1 MVAWDHCRL
10 VRLNSSL
17 KVLLTNI
24 IKSVDIF
31 FRQAAMLLNF
41 QVAQDDEEDAIEKR
55 KFTCGK
61 GLQWEVN
68 APTKLLDL

>member
-1 MVAWDHCRL
+1 MVAWNHCRL

-17 KVLLTNI
+17 KVLLANI
-24 IKSVDIF
+24 IKSVDIV

-41 QVAQDDEEDAIEKR
+41 QVAQDDEEHSIEKGE
-55 KFTCGK
+55 FTCRK

-68 APTKLLDL
+68 APTKFLDL